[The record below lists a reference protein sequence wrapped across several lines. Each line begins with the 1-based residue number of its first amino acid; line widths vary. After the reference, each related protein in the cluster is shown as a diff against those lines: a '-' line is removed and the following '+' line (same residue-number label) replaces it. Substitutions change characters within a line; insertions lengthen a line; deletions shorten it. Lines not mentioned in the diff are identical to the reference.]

1 MKANQLLLA
10 AILASAIGA
19 PIETLA
25 ADKKR
30 GAAEDA
36 RSGSITH

>member
-10 AILASAIGA
+10 AILAGAIGA

-25 ADKKR
+25 ADKS
-30 GAAEDA
+30 G
-36 RSGSITH
+36 RSR